1 MAKEL
6 KNLTKR
12 SENYS
17 QWYNELV
24 VKADLAEQSAVRGC
38 MVIKPY
44 GYAIWEKMQQTLDKM
59 FKETGVQ
66 NAYFPL
72 FIPKSYLCREA
83 EHVEGFAKEC
93 AVVTH
98 YRLKNDPNGNGVIVD
113 PDAKLEEE
121 LIVRPTSE
129 TIIWG
134 TYKNWIH
141 SWRDLPLLINQWANV
156 VRWEMRTRMFL
167 RTAEFLWQEGHCAHA
182 TAEESEARTVQMIN
196 CYANFAEKYMALP
209 VIKGVKSANERFA
222 GALNTYTIEAMMQD
236 GKALQA
242 GTSHNLGQNFAK
254 AFDVT
259 FANKDNKPEY
269 VWANSWG
276 VSTRLMGAL
285 IMTHS
290 DDNGL
295 VLPPHLAPIQVVII
309 PIYKNGEQLAQ
320 ITDAVLPIVDEL
332 RSLGISV
339 KYDDADN
346 KRPGFKFADYELKG
360 VPVRLVIGAR
370 DLEEGTVE
378 VMRRDT
384 LEKETLPI
392 AGIATQVSSLLEQ
405 IQENI
410 YQKALKFRNSMI
422 RKVDS
427 YDEFKVEIEKGGFL
441 LAHWD
446 GTTETEERIKEETK
460 ATIRCIPLDGYG
472 SEISDTTSGVCM
484 VTGKPS
490 ARRVIFARNY

>member
-1 MAKEL
+1 MAIEL
-6 KNLTKR
+6 KGLTKR

-24 VKADLAEQSAVRGC
+24 VKADLAEQSPVRGC

-44 GYAIWEKMQQTLDKM
+44 GYAIWEKMQHTLDEM

-72 FIPKSYLCREA
+72 LIPKSFLCREA

-98 YRLKNDPNGNGVIVD
+98 YRLKNDPNGAGVIVD

-121 LIVRPTSE
+121 LIIRPTSE

-156 VRWEMRTRMFL
+156 MRWEMRTRMFL
-167 RTAEFLWQEGHCAHA
+167 RTSEFLWQEGHCAHA
-182 TAEESEARTVQMIN
+182 TAEESEARTMQMIN
-196 CYANFAEKYMALP
+196 IYARFAEECMAMP
-209 VIKGVKSANERFA
+209 VIQGVKSPTERFA

-259 FANKDNKPEY
+259 FANKENKPEY

-295 VLPPHLAPIQVVII
+295 VLPPRLAPIQVVII
-309 PIYKNGEQLAQ
+309 PIYKNKEQLDKISA
-320 ITDAVLPIVDEL
+320 TVDPIMAEL
-332 RSLGISV
+332 KAMGISV

-346 KRPGFKFADYELKG
+346 RRPGFKFADYELKG
-360 VPVRLVIGAR
+360 VPVRLVLGER
-370 DLEEGTVE
+370 DIENDTVE
-378 VMRRDT
+378 LMRRDT
-384 LEKETLPI
+384 LEKENVPLE
-392 AGIATQVSSLLEQ
+392 GIAQHIKELLDK

-410 YQKALKFRNSMI
+410 YLKALKQRENMTY
-422 RKVDS
+422 VCDD
-427 YDEFKVEIEKGGFL
+427 YEDFKVRIENGGFFL
-441 LAHWD
+441 CHWD
-446 GTTETEERIKEETK
+446 GTAETEERIKNETK
-460 ATIRCIPLDGYG
+460 ATIRCIPLDGDKTPG
-472 SEISDTTSGVCM
+472 KCM
-484 VTGKPS
+484 VTGRPS
-490 ARRVIFARNY
+490 AQRVIIARNY

>member
-1 MAKEL
+1 MATEL
-6 KNLTKR
+6 KDLTKR
-12 SENYS
+12 ADNYS
-17 QWYNELV
+17 QWYNDLV
-24 VKADLAEQSAVRGC
+24 IKADLAEQSPVRGC

-44 GYAIWEKMQQTLDKM
+44 GYAIWEKMQRELDRM

-72 FIPKSYLCREA
+72 LIPKSFLCREA

-98 YRLKNDPNGNGVIVD
+98 YRLKNDPDGRGVIVD
-113 PDAKLEEE
+113 PDARLEEE

-134 TYKNWIH
+134 TYRNWIH
-141 SWRDLPLLINQWANV
+141 SYRDLPILCNQWANV
-156 VRWEMRTRMFL
+156 MRWEMRTRMFL
-167 RTAEFLWQEGHCAHA
+167 RTSEFLWQEGHCAHA

-196 CYANFAEKYMALP
+196 LYADFAEKYMAMP

-222 GALNTYTIEAMMQD
+222 GAVNTYTIEAMMQD
-236 GKALQA
+236 GKALQS

-259 FANKDNKPEY
+259 FVNKDNQPEY

-285 IMTHS
+285 IMSHS

-295 VLPPHLAPIQVVII
+295 VLPPHLAPIQVVIV
-309 PIYKNGEQLAQ
+309 PIYKNAEQLKQ
-320 ITDAVLPIVDEL
+320 ISSHIEPILLQLKEM
-332 RSLGISV
+332 GISV

-346 KRPGFKFADYELKG
+346 RRPGFKFADYELKG
-360 VPVRLVIGAR
+360 VPVRRVVGAR
-370 DLEEGTVE
+370 DIEKGTVE
-378 VMRRDT
+378 IMRRDT
-384 LEKETLPI
+384 LEKSEAPLEGI
-392 AGIATQVSSLLEQ
+392 AGHVKALLEE
-405 IQENI
+405 IQTHI
-410 YQKALKFRNSMI
+410 YRKALAHRQEMT
-422 RKVDS
+422 RTVDT
-427 YDEFKVEIEKGGFL
+427 YDEFKKEIEKGGFI

-446 GTTETEERIKEETK
+446 GTTETELKIKEDTK
-460 ATIRCIPLDGYG
+460 ATLRCIPLDG
-472 SEISDTTSGVCM
+472 DTTPGVCM
-484 VTGKPS
+484 VTGRPS
-490 ARRVIFARNY
+490 KQRVIFARNY